1 MKQKFDVTGMTCS
14 ACSAHVEKSVNQLCG
29 IENVNVNLLQNSMT
43 VEYDET
49 ALQTEDI
56 IQAVQKG
63 GYGASVHGQT
73 ASAEPTGNVAAEQ
86 NSMTVEYD
94 ETALQTE
101 DIIQAVQKGGYGA
114 SVHGQTASA
123 EPTGN
128 VAAEEMQHMKK
139 RLIASFCFLIP
150 LFYISMGHMMGAP
163 LPSFLLGNENLLIFA
178 LTQLLLTIPVLII
191 NKKYFVVGFQS
202 LWNRSPNMDTLIAVG
217 SGASV
222 VYSVFAIYAMAYHMG
237 HGDLVAAHHYG
248 MELYF
253 ESAAMILTLI
263 TVGKYMETH
272 SKGKTSEAIS
282 KLMDLAPKKANV
294 IRNGIETEIP
304 VEEVQKGDIVV
315 VRPGQS
321 IPVDGRI
328 VEGFSA
334 IDESAITGESIPVE
348 KQVGDTVI
356 GATVNKSGYF
366 QMEATKVGN
375 DTTLSQIIALVE
387 EASASKAPIAKLA
400 DKVSGVFVP
409 VVMGIALVAM
419 LAWLIIGKEPF
430 SFALSI
436 GIAVLVISC
445 PCALGLATPTAI
457 MVGTGKGAEYG
468 ILVKSAES
476 LEIAHQVDAV
486 VLDKTGTLT
495 QGKPVV
501 TDVVLAKGVLRNRL
515 LKQAAA
521 VEALSE
527 HPLAEAV
534 VQYAKE
540 KEIAYDKAENL
551 QATAGQGIT
560 ADVAGKRIFAG
571 NLKMMQ
577 QNDIVVGNLEET
589 AIQLANEGKT
599 PLFFAE
605 DGKLLGLLALADTL
619 KPTSKQAVD
628 AFHRMGIDVVM
639 LTGDNRRTAQAIA
652 DKLNIQVIAEVLPQ
666 DKEQEVRRLQE
677 SGKKVAM
684 IGDGIND
691 APALMRADVGVAIGA
706 GTDVAMESA
715 DIVLMK
721 SDLQDAVTAIEL
733 SHATIRNIKQNL
745 FWAFFYNV
753 CGIPLAAGV
762 FFPVL
767 GWKLNPMFAAAAMS
781 FSSAFVVGNAL
792 RLKLFRPKLT
802 QQETQNTIKTT
813 AQQKVLKEE
822 TTMKKVL
829 KIEGMMC
836 NHCTGRVE
844 KALND
849 MDGVQAV
856 VSLDDKSA
864 TVTLS
869 KELSDETLVQAVTD
883 AGYEVVDIEIK

>member
-29 IENVNVNLLQNSMT
+29 IENVNVNLL
-43 VEYDET
+43 
-49 ALQTEDI
+49 
-56 IQAVQKG
+56 
-63 GYGASVHGQT
+63 
-73 ASAEPTGNVAAEQ
+73 Q

-222 VYSVFAIYAMAYHMG
+222 VYSIILLQCAMAYHMG

-822 TTMKKVL
+822 TTIEKK
-829 KIEGMMC
+829 
-836 NHCTGRVE
+836 
-844 KALND
+844 
-849 MDGVQAV
+849 
-856 VSLDDKSA
+856 
-864 TVTLS
+864 
-869 KELSDETLVQAVTD
+869 
-883 AGYEVVDIEIK
+883 Y

>member
-14 ACSAHVEKSVNQLCG
+14 ACSAHVEKSVSKLEGVQC
-29 IENVNVNLLQNSMT
+29 VNVNLLQNSMV
-43 VEYDET
+43 VEYDDN
-49 ALQTEDI
+49 ALGTTDI
-56 IQAVQKG
+56 IHAVESG
-63 GYGASVHGQT
+63 GYGASVQG
-73 ASAEPTGNVAAEQ
+73 GNKTQEAP
-86 NSMTVEYD
+86 
-94 ETALQTE
+94 
-101 DIIQAVQKGGYGA
+101 K
-114 SVHGQTASA
+114 
-123 EPTGN
+123 N
-128 VAAEEMQHMKK
+128 VAAEEMHHMKR

-163 LPSFLLGNENLLIFA
+163 LPAILLGDENVMIFA
-178 LTQLLLTIPVLII
+178 LTQLFLTIPVLII
-191 NKKYFVVGFQS
+191 NKKYYVVGFKA
-202 LWNRSPNMDTLIAVG
+202 LWNKAPNMDSLIALG
-217 SGASV
+217 SAASV
-222 VYSVFAIYAMAYHMG
+222 VYSVFAIYSMAYAMG
-237 HGDLVAAHHYG
+237 HGDLMTAHHYG

-263 TVGKYMETH
+263 TVGKYMETR

-282 KLMDLAPKKANV
+282 KLMDLAPKTATV
-294 IRNGIETEIP
+294 LRNGVEQEIP
-304 VEEVQKGDIVV
+304 VEEVVTGDTIIVK
-315 VRPGQS
+315 PGQR
-321 IPVDGRI
+321 IPVDGKI
-328 VEGFSA
+328 MEGFSA
-334 IDESAITGESIPVE
+334 VDESAITGESIPVE

-366 QMEATKVGN
+366 RMTATRVGK

-387 EASASKAPIAKLA
+387 EAGASKAPIAKLA

-409 VVMGIALVAM
+409 VVITIAVLAAVIWFVA
-419 LAWLIIGKEPF
+419 GNQPF

-476 LEIAHQVDAV
+476 LEIAHQVQTV

-495 QGKPVV
+495 EGKPVV
-501 TDVVLAKGVLRNRL
+501 TDVVLAKGILRNRL

-527 HPLAEAV
+527 HPLAEAIV
-534 VQYAKE
+534 AYAKE
-540 KEIAYDKAENL
+540 KEVAFEKAENL
-551 QATAGQGIT
+551 TATAGQGVE
-560 ADVAGKRIFAG
+560 ADVAGKHILAG

-577 QNDIVVGNLEET
+577 ERG
-589 AIQLANEGKT
+589 IQLGEWEEKAVELAEAGKT

-605 DGKLLGLLALADTL
+605 NETFLGIVALADTL
-619 KPTSKQAVD
+619 KPTSKAAVD
-628 AFHRMGIDVVM
+628 AFHQMGIEVVM
-639 LTGDNRRTAQAIA
+639 LTGDNKRTAQAIA
-652 DKLNIQVIAEVLPQ
+652 KELDIQVIAEVLPQ
-666 DKEQEVRRLQE
+666 DKEREVRRLQE
-677 SGKKVAM
+677 QGKKVAM

-715 DIVLMK
+715 DIILMK
-721 SDLQDAVTAIEL
+721 SDLMDAVTAIEL
-733 SHATIRNIKQNL
+733 SHATIRNIKENL
-745 FWAFFYNV
+745 FWAFFYNA

-762 FFPVL
+762 FYPL
-767 GWKLNPMFAAAAMS
+767 LEWKLNPMFAAAAMS

-792 RLKLFRPKLT
+792 RLRLFRPKYA
-802 QQETQNTIKTT
+802 KTT
-813 AQQKVLKEE
+813 TALPKEDIQKEPTQKEE
-822 TTMKKVL
+822 IGMKKVL

-849 MDGVQAV
+849 LEGVTAE
-856 VSLDDKSA
+856 VSLEGKSA

-869 KELSDETLVQAVTD
+869 KEVSDETLVQTVTD
-883 AGYEVVDIEIK
+883 AGYEVVDIQ

>member
-14 ACSAHVEKSVNQLCG
+14 ACSAHVEKSVSKLEGVQC
-29 IENVNVNLLQNSMT
+29 VNVNLLQNSMV
-43 VEYDET
+43 VEYDDN
-49 ALQTEDI
+49 ALGTTDI
-56 IQAVQKG
+56 IHAVESG
-63 GYGASVHGQT
+63 GYGASIQG
-73 ASAEPTGNVAAEQ
+73 
-86 NSMTVEYD
+86 
-94 ETALQTE
+94 ETKMQEAP
-101 DIIQAVQKGGYGA
+101 K
-114 SVHGQTASA
+114 
-123 EPTGN
+123 N
-128 VAAEEMQHMKK
+128 VAAEEMHHMKR

-163 LPSFLLGNENLLIFA
+163 LPAILLGDENVMIFA
-178 LTQLLLTIPVLII
+178 LTQLFLTIPVLII
-191 NKKYFVVGFQS
+191 NKKYYVVGFKA
-202 LWNRSPNMDTLIAVG
+202 LWNKAPNMDSLIALG
-217 SGASV
+217 SAASV
-222 VYSVFAIYAMAYHMG
+222 VYSVFAIYSMAYAMG
-237 HGDLVAAHHYG
+237 HGDLMTAHHYG

-263 TVGKYMETH
+263 TVGKYMETR

-282 KLMDLAPKKANV
+282 KLMDLAPKTATV
-294 IRNGIETEIP
+294 LRDGVEQEIP
-304 VEEVQKGDIVV
+304 VEEVVTGDTIIVK
-315 VRPGQS
+315 PGQR
-321 IPVDGRI
+321 IPVDGKI
-328 VEGFSA
+328 MEGFSA
-334 IDESAITGESIPVE
+334 VDESAITGESIPVE

-366 QMEATKVGN
+366 RMTATRVGK

-387 EASASKAPIAKLA
+387 EAGASKAPIAKLA

-409 VVMGIALVAM
+409 VVITIAVLAAVIWFVA
-419 LAWLIIGKEPF
+419 GNQPF

-476 LEIAHQVDAV
+476 LEIAHQVQTV

-495 QGKPVV
+495 EGKPVV
-501 TDVVLAKGVLRNRL
+501 TDVVLAKGILRNRL

-527 HPLAEAV
+527 HPLAEAIV
-534 VQYAKE
+534 AYAKE
-540 KEIAYDKAENL
+540 KEVSFEKAENL
-551 QATAGQGIT
+551 TATAGQGVE
-560 ADVAGKRIFAG
+560 ADVAGKHILAG

-577 QNDIVVGNLEET
+577 ERG
-589 AIQLANEGKT
+589 IQLGECEAKAVELAEAGKT

-605 DGKLLGLLALADTL
+605 NETFLGIVALADTL
-619 KPTSKQAVD
+619 KPTSKAAVD
-628 AFHRMGIDVVM
+628 AFHQMGIEVVM
-639 LTGDNRRTAQAIA
+639 LTGDNKRTAQAIA
-652 DKLNIQVIAEVLPQ
+652 KELDIQVIAEVLPQ
-666 DKEQEVRRLQE
+666 DKEREVRRLQE
-677 SGKKVAM
+677 QGKKVAM

-715 DIVLMK
+715 DIILMK
-721 SDLQDAVTAIEL
+721 SDLMDAVTAIEL
-733 SHATIRNIKQNL
+733 SHATIRNIKENL
-745 FWAFFYNV
+745 FWAFFYNA

-762 FFPVL
+762 FYPL
-767 GWKLNPMFAAAAMS
+767 LEWKLNPMFAAAAMS

-792 RLKLFRPKLT
+792 RLRLFRPKYA
-802 QQETQNTIKTT
+802 KTT
-813 AQQKVLKEE
+813 TALPKEDIQKEPTHKEE
-822 TTMKKVL
+822 IGMKKVL

-849 MDGVQAV
+849 LEGVTAE
-856 VSLDDKSA
+856 VSLEGKSA

-869 KELSDETLVQAVTD
+869 KDVSDETLVQTVTD
-883 AGYEVVDIEIK
+883 AGYEVVDIQ

>member
-14 ACSAHVEKSVNQLCG
+14 ACSAHVEKSVSKLEGVQC
-29 IENVNVNLLQNSMT
+29 VNVNLLQNSMV
-43 VEYDET
+43 VEYDDN
-49 ALQTEDI
+49 ALGTTDI
-56 IQAVQKG
+56 IHAVESG
-63 GYGASVHGQT
+63 GYGASVQG
-73 ASAEPTGNVAAEQ
+73 GNKTQEAP
-86 NSMTVEYD
+86 
-94 ETALQTE
+94 
-101 DIIQAVQKGGYGA
+101 K
-114 SVHGQTASA
+114 
-123 EPTGN
+123 N
-128 VAAEEMQHMKK
+128 VAAEEMHHMKR

-163 LPSFLLGNENLLIFA
+163 LPAILLGDENVMIFA
-178 LTQLLLTIPVLII
+178 LTQLFLTIPVLII
-191 NKKYFVVGFQS
+191 NKKYYVVGFKA
-202 LWNRSPNMDTLIAVG
+202 LWNRAPNMDSFIALG
-217 SGASV
+217 SAASV
-222 VYSVFAIYAMAYHMG
+222 VYSVFAIYSMAYAMG
-237 HGDLVAAHHYG
+237 HGDLMTAHHYG

-263 TVGKYMETH
+263 TVGKYMETR

-282 KLMDLAPKKANV
+282 KLMDLAPKTATV
-294 IRNGIETEIP
+294 LRDGVEQEIP
-304 VEEVQKGDIVV
+304 VEEVVTGDTIIVK
-315 VRPGQS
+315 PGQR
-321 IPVDGRI
+321 IPVDGKI
-328 VEGFSA
+328 IEGFSA
-334 IDESAITGESIPVE
+334 VDESAITGESIPVE

-366 QMEATKVGN
+366 RMTATRVGK

-387 EASASKAPIAKLA
+387 EAGASKAPIAKLA

-409 VVMGIALVAM
+409 VVITIAVLAAVIWFVA
-419 LAWLIIGKEPF
+419 GNQPF

-476 LEIAHQVDAV
+476 LEIAHQVQTV

-495 QGKPVV
+495 EGKPVV
-501 TDVVLAKGVLRNRL
+501 TDVVLAKGILRNRL

-527 HPLAEAV
+527 HPLAEAIV
-534 VQYAKE
+534 AYAKE
-540 KEIAYDKAENL
+540 KEVPFEKAENL
-551 QATAGQGIT
+551 TATAGQGVE
-560 ADVAGKRIFAG
+560 ADVVGKHILAG

-577 QNDIVVGNLEET
+577 ERG
-589 AIQLANEGKT
+589 IQLGEWEAKAVELAEAGKT

-605 DGKLLGLLALADTL
+605 NETFLGIMALADTL
-619 KPTSKQAVD
+619 KPTSKAAVD
-628 AFHRMGIDVVM
+628 AFHQMGIEVVM
-639 LTGDNRRTAQAIA
+639 LTGDNKRTAEAIA
-652 DKLNIQVIAEVLPQ
+652 KELDIQVIAEVLPQ
-666 DKEQEVRRLQE
+666 DKEREVRRLQE
-677 SGKKVAM
+677 QGKKVAM

-715 DIVLMK
+715 DIILMK
-721 SDLQDAVTAIEL
+721 SDLMDAVTAIEL
-733 SHATIRNIKQNL
+733 SHATIRNIKENL
-745 FWAFFYNV
+745 FWAFFYNA

-762 FFPVL
+762 FYPL
-767 GWKLNPMFAAAAMS
+767 LEWKLNPMFAAAAMS

-792 RLKLFRPKLT
+792 RLRLFRPKYA
-802 QQETQNTIKTT
+802 KTT
-813 AQQKVLKEE
+813 TALPKEDIQKEPTHKEE
-822 TTMKKVL
+822 IGMKKVL

-849 MDGVQAV
+849 LEGVTAE
-856 VSLDDKSA
+856 VSLEGKSA

-869 KELSDETLVQAVTD
+869 KEVSDETLVQTVTD
-883 AGYEVVDIEIK
+883 AGYEVVDIQ

>member
-14 ACSAHVEKSVNQLCG
+14 ACSAHVEKSVSKLEGVQC
-29 IENVNVNLLQNSMT
+29 VNVNLLQNSMV
-43 VEYDET
+43 VEYDDN
-49 ALQTEDI
+49 ALGTTDI
-56 IQAVQKG
+56 IHAVESG
-63 GYGASVHGQT
+63 GYGASVQG
-73 ASAEPTGNVAAEQ
+73 
-86 NSMTVEYD
+86 
-94 ETALQTE
+94 ETKTQEAP
-101 DIIQAVQKGGYGA
+101 K
-114 SVHGQTASA
+114 
-123 EPTGN
+123 N
-128 VAAEEMQHMKK
+128 VAAEEMHHMKR

-163 LPSFLLGNENLLIFA
+163 LPAILLGDENVMIFA
-178 LTQLLLTIPVLII
+178 LTQLFLTIPVLII
-191 NKKYFVVGFQS
+191 NKKYYVVGFKA
-202 LWNRSPNMDTLIAVG
+202 LWNKAPNMDSLIALG
-217 SGASV
+217 SAASV
-222 VYSVFAIYAMAYHMG
+222 VYSVFAIYSMAYAMG
-237 HGDLVAAHHYG
+237 HGDLMTAHHYG

-263 TVGKYMETH
+263 TVGKYMETR

-282 KLMDLAPKKANV
+282 KLMDLAPKTATV
-294 IRNGIETEIP
+294 LRNGVEQEIP
-304 VEEVQKGDIVV
+304 VEEVVTGDTIIVK
-315 VRPGQS
+315 PGQR
-321 IPVDGRI
+321 IPVDGKI
-328 VEGFSA
+328 MEGFSA
-334 IDESAITGESIPVE
+334 VDESAITGESIPVE

-366 QMEATKVGN
+366 RMTATRVGK

-387 EASASKAPIAKLA
+387 EAGASKAPIAKLA

-409 VVMGIALVAM
+409 VVITIAVLAAVIWFVA
-419 LAWLIIGKEPF
+419 GNQPF

-476 LEIAHQVDAV
+476 LEIAHQVQTV

-495 QGKPVV
+495 EGKPVV
-501 TDVVLAKGVLRNRL
+501 TDVVLAKGILRNRL

-527 HPLAEAV
+527 HPLAEAIV
-534 VQYAKE
+534 AYAKE
-540 KEIAYDKAENL
+540 KEVAFEKAENL
-551 QATAGQGIT
+551 TATAGQGVE
-560 ADVAGKRIFAG
+560 ADVAGKHILAG
-571 NLKMMQ
+571 NLKMMRER
-577 QNDIVVGNLEET
+577 G
-589 AIQLANEGKT
+589 IQLGEWEAKAVELAEAGKT

-605 DGKLLGLLALADTL
+605 NETFLGIVALADTL
-619 KPTSKQAVD
+619 KPTSKAAVD
-628 AFHRMGIDVVM
+628 AFHQMGIEVVM
-639 LTGDNRRTAQAIA
+639 LTGDNKRTAEAIA
-652 DKLNIQVIAEVLPQ
+652 KELDIQVIAEVLPQ
-666 DKEQEVRRLQE
+666 DKEREVRRLQE
-677 SGKKVAM
+677 QGKKVAM

-715 DIVLMK
+715 DIILMK
-721 SDLQDAVTAIEL
+721 SDLMDAVTAIEL
-733 SHATIRNIKQNL
+733 SHATIRNIKENL
-745 FWAFFYNV
+745 FWAFFYNA

-762 FFPVL
+762 FYPL
-767 GWKLNPMFAAAAMS
+767 LEWKLNPMFAAAAMS

-792 RLKLFRPKLT
+792 RLRLFRPKYA
-802 QQETQNTIKTT
+802 KTT
-813 AQQKVLKEE
+813 TALPKEDIQKELNHKEE
-822 TTMKKVL
+822 IGMKKVL

-849 MDGVQAV
+849 LDGVTAE
-856 VSLDDKSA
+856 VSLEGKSA

-869 KELSDETLVQAVTD
+869 KEVSDETLVQTVTD
-883 AGYEVVDIEIK
+883 AGYEVVDIQ

>member
-14 ACSAHVEKSVNQLCG
+14 ACSAHVEKSVSKLEGVQC
-29 IENVNVNLLQNSMT
+29 VNVNLLQNSMV
-43 VEYDET
+43 VEYDDN
-49 ALQTEDI
+49 ALGTTDI
-56 IQAVQKG
+56 IHAVESG
-63 GYGASVHGQT
+63 GYGASVQGENKTQE
-73 ASAEPTGNVAAEQ
+73 AP
-86 NSMTVEYD
+86 
-94 ETALQTE
+94 
-101 DIIQAVQKGGYGA
+101 K
-114 SVHGQTASA
+114 
-123 EPTGN
+123 N
-128 VAAEEMQHMKK
+128 VAAEEMHHMKR

-163 LPSFLLGNENLLIFA
+163 LPAILLGDENVMIFA
-178 LTQLLLTIPVLII
+178 LTQLFLTIPVLII
-191 NKKYFVVGFQS
+191 NKKYYVVGFKA
-202 LWNRSPNMDTLIAVG
+202 LWNKAPNMDSLIALG
-217 SGASV
+217 SAASV
-222 VYSVFAIYAMAYHMG
+222 VYSVFAIYSMAYAMG
-237 HGDLVAAHHYG
+237 HGDLMTAHHYG

-263 TVGKYMETH
+263 TVGKYMETR

-282 KLMDLAPKKANV
+282 KLMDLAPKTATV
-294 IRNGIETEIP
+294 LRNGVEQEIP
-304 VEEVQKGDIVV
+304 VEEVVTGDTIIVK
-315 VRPGQS
+315 PGQR
-321 IPVDGRI
+321 IPVDGKI
-328 VEGFSA
+328 MEGFSA
-334 IDESAITGESIPVE
+334 VDESAITGESIPVE

-366 QMEATKVGN
+366 RMTATRVGK

-387 EASASKAPIAKLA
+387 EAGASKAPIAKLA

-409 VVMGIALVAM
+409 VVITIAVLAAVIWFVA
-419 LAWLIIGKEPF
+419 GNQPF

-476 LEIAHQVDAV
+476 LEIAHQVQTV

-495 QGKPVV
+495 EGKPVV
-501 TDVVLAKGVLRNRL
+501 TDVVLAKGILRNRL

-534 VQYAKE
+534 VAYAKE
-540 KEIAYDKAENL
+540 KEVAFEKAENL
-551 QATAGQGIT
+551 TATAGQGVE
-560 ADVAGKRIFAG
+560 ADVAGKHILAG

-577 QNDIVVGNLEET
+577 ERG
-589 AIQLANEGKT
+589 IQLGEWEAKAVDLAEAGKT

-605 DGKLLGLLALADTL
+605 NETFLGIVALADTL
-619 KPTSKQAVD
+619 KPTSKAAVD
-628 AFHRMGIDVVM
+628 AFHQMGIEVVM
-639 LTGDNRRTAQAIA
+639 LTGDNKRTAEAIA
-652 DKLNIQVIAEVLPQ
+652 KELDIQVIAEVLPQ
-666 DKEQEVRRLQE
+666 DKEREVRRLQE
-677 SGKKVAM
+677 QGKKVAM

-715 DIVLMK
+715 DIILMK
-721 SDLQDAVTAIEL
+721 SDLMDAVTAIEL
-733 SHATIRNIKQNL
+733 SHATIRNIKENL
-745 FWAFFYNV
+745 FWAFFYNA

-762 FFPVL
+762 FYPL
-767 GWKLNPMFAAAAMS
+767 LEWKLNPMFAAAAMS

-792 RLKLFRPKLT
+792 RLRLFRPKYA
-802 QQETQNTIKTT
+802 KTT
-813 AQQKVLKEE
+813 TALPKEDIQKEPTQKEE
-822 TTMKKVL
+822 IGMKKVL

-849 MDGVQAV
+849 LDGVTAE
-856 VSLDDKSA
+856 VSLEGKSA

-869 KELSDETLVQAVTD
+869 KEVSDETLVQTVTD
-883 AGYEVVDIEIK
+883 AGYEVVDIQ

>member
-14 ACSAHVEKSVNQLCG
+14 ACSAHVEKSVSKLEGVQC
-29 IENVNVNLLQNSMT
+29 VNVNLLQNSMV
-43 VEYDET
+43 VEYDDN
-49 ALQTEDI
+49 ALGTTDI
-56 IQAVQKG
+56 IHAVESG
-63 GYGASVHGQT
+63 GYGASVQG
-73 ASAEPTGNVAAEQ
+73 
-86 NSMTVEYD
+86 
-94 ETALQTE
+94 ETKTQETP
-101 DIIQAVQKGGYGA
+101 K
-114 SVHGQTASA
+114 
-123 EPTGN
+123 N
-128 VAAEEMQHMKK
+128 VAAEEMHHMKR

-163 LPSFLLGNENLLIFA
+163 LPAILLGDENVMIFA
-178 LTQLLLTIPVLII
+178 LTQLFLTIPVLII
-191 NKKYFVVGFQS
+191 NKKYFVVGFKA
-202 LWNRSPNMDTLIAVG
+202 LWNKAPNMDSLIALG
-217 SGASV
+217 SAASV
-222 VYSVFAIYAMAYHMG
+222 VYSVFAIYSMAYAMG
-237 HGDLVAAHHYG
+237 HGDLVTAHHYG

-263 TVGKYMETH
+263 TVGKYMETR

-282 KLMDLAPKKANV
+282 KLMDLAPKTATV
-294 IRNGIETEIP
+294 LRGGVEQEIP
-304 VEEVQKGDIVV
+304 VEDVVTGDTIIVK
-315 VRPGQS
+315 PGQR
-321 IPVDGRI
+321 IPVDGKI
-328 VEGFSA
+328 IEGFSA
-334 IDESAITGESIPVE
+334 VDESAITGESIPVE

-366 QMEATKVGN
+366 RMTATRVGK

-387 EASASKAPIAKLA
+387 EAGASKAPIAKLA

-409 VVMGIALVAM
+409 VVITIAVLAAVIWFVA
-419 LAWLIIGKEPF
+419 GNQPF

-476 LEIAHQVDAV
+476 LEIAHQVQTV

-495 QGKPVV
+495 EGKPVV
-501 TDVVLAKGVLRNRL
+501 TDVVLAKGILRNRL

-527 HPLAEAV
+527 HPLAEAIV
-534 VQYAKE
+534 AYAKE
-540 KEIAYDKAENL
+540 KEVAFEKAENL
-551 QATAGQGIT
+551 TATAGQGVE
-560 ADVAGKRIFAG
+560 ADVAGKHILAG

-577 QNDIVVGNLEET
+577 ERG
-589 AIQLANEGKT
+589 IQLGEWEAKAVELAEAGKT

-605 DGKLLGLLALADTL
+605 NETFLGIVALADTL
-619 KPTSKQAVD
+619 KPTSKAAVD
-628 AFHRMGIDVVM
+628 AFHQMGIEVVM
-639 LTGDNRRTAQAIA
+639 LTGDNKRTAEAIA
-652 DKLNIQVIAEVLPQ
+652 RELDIQVIAEVLPQ
-666 DKEQEVRRLQE
+666 DKEREVRRLQE
-677 SGKKVAM
+677 QGKKVAM

-715 DIVLMK
+715 DIILMK
-721 SDLQDAVTAIEL
+721 SDLMDAVTAIEL
-733 SHATIRNIKQNL
+733 SHATIRNIKENL
-745 FWAFFYNV
+745 FWAFFYNA

-762 FFPVL
+762 FYPFL
-767 GWKLNPMFAAAAMS
+767 EWKLNPMFAAAAMS

-792 RLKLFRPKLT
+792 RLRLFRPKYA
-802 QQETQNTIKTT
+802 KTT
-813 AQQKVLKEE
+813 TALPKEDIQKELNHKEE
-822 TTMKKVL
+822 IGMKKVL

-849 MDGVQAV
+849 LDGVTAE
-856 VSLDDKSA
+856 VSLEGKSA

-869 KELSDETLVQAVTD
+869 KDVSDETLVQTVTD
-883 AGYEVVDIEIK
+883 AGYEVVDIQ

>member
-1 MKQKFDVTGMTCS
+1 MKQKFNVTGMTCS

-73 ASAEPTGNVAAEQ
+73 ASAEPTR
-86 NSMTVEYD
+86 
-94 ETALQTE
+94 
-101 DIIQAVQKGGYGA
+101 
-114 SVHGQTASA
+114 
-123 EPTGN
+123 N

-237 HGDLVAAHHYG
+237 HGDLMAAHHYG

-263 TVGKYMETH
+263 TVGKYMETR

-294 IRNGIETEIP
+294 IRNGIEAEIP

-321 IPVDGRI
+321 IPVDGTI

-387 EASASKAPIAKLA
+387 KAGASKAPIAKLA

-501 TDVVLAKGVLRNRL
+501 TDVVLAKGILRNRL

-551 QATAGQGIT
+551 QATAGQGVT

-577 QNDIVVGNLEET
+577 QNDIAVGDLEET

-652 DKLNIQVIAEVLPQ
+652 DELNIQVIAEVLPQ

-802 QQETQNTIKTT
+802 QQETQNTIETT
-813 AQQKVLKEE
+813 QQEVLKEE

-883 AGYEVVDIEIK
+883 AGYEVVDIETK

>member
-14 ACSAHVEKSVNQLCG
+14 ACSAHVEKSVSKLEGVQC
-29 IENVNVNLLQNSMT
+29 VNVNLLQNSMV
-43 VEYDET
+43 VEYDDN
-49 ALQTEDI
+49 ALGTTDI
-56 IQAVQKG
+56 IHAVESG
-63 GYGASVHGQT
+63 GYGASVQG
-73 ASAEPTGNVAAEQ
+73 
-86 NSMTVEYD
+86 
-94 ETALQTE
+94 ETKTQEAP
-101 DIIQAVQKGGYGA
+101 K
-114 SVHGQTASA
+114 
-123 EPTGN
+123 N
-128 VAAEEMQHMKK
+128 VAAEEMHHMKR

-163 LPSFLLGNENLLIFA
+163 LPAILLGDENVMIFA
-178 LTQLLLTIPVLII
+178 LTQLFLTIPVLII
-191 NKKYFVVGFQS
+191 NKKYFVVGFKA
-202 LWNRSPNMDTLIAVG
+202 LWNKAPNMDSLIALG
-217 SGASV
+217 SAASV
-222 VYSVFAIYAMAYHMG
+222 IYSVFAIYSMAYAMG
-237 HGDLVAAHHYG
+237 HGDLMTAHHYG

-263 TVGKYMETH
+263 TVGKYMETR

-282 KLMDLAPKKANV
+282 KLMDLAPKTATVLRGGVEQK
-294 IRNGIETEIP
+294 IP
-304 VEEVQKGDIVV
+304 VEEVVKGDTIIVK
-315 VRPGQS
+315 PGQR
-321 IPVDGRI
+321 IPVDGKI
-328 VEGFSA
+328 IEGFSA
-334 IDESAITGESIPVE
+334 VDESAITGESIPVE

-366 QMEATKVGN
+366 RMTATRVGK

-387 EASASKAPIAKLA
+387 EAGASKAPIAKLA

-409 VVMGIALVAM
+409 VVITIAVLAAVIWFVA
-419 LAWLIIGKEPF
+419 GNQPF

-476 LEIAHQVDAV
+476 LEIANQVQTV

-495 QGKPVV
+495 EGKPVV
-501 TDVVLAKGVLRNRL
+501 TDVVLAKGILRNRL

-527 HPLAEAV
+527 HPLAEAIV
-534 VQYAKE
+534 AYAKE
-540 KEIAYDKAENL
+540 KEVAFEKAENL
-551 QATAGQGIT
+551 TATAGQGVE
-560 ADVAGKRIFAG
+560 ADVAGKHILAG

-577 QNDIVVGNLEET
+577 ERG
-589 AIQLANEGKT
+589 IQLGEWEAKAVELAEAGKT

-605 DGKLLGLLALADTL
+605 NETFLGIVALADTL
-619 KPTSKQAVD
+619 KPTSKAAVD
-628 AFHRMGIDVVM
+628 AFHQMGIEVVM
-639 LTGDNRRTAQAIA
+639 LTGDNKRTAQAIA
-652 DKLNIQVIAEVLPQ
+652 KELDIQVIAEVLPQ
-666 DKEQEVRRLQE
+666 DKEREVRRLQE
-677 SGKKVAM
+677 QGKKVAM

-715 DIVLMK
+715 DIILMK
-721 SDLQDAVTAIEL
+721 SDLMDAVTAIEL
-733 SHATIRNIKQNL
+733 SHATIRNIKENL
-745 FWAFFYNV
+745 FWAFFYNA

-762 FFPVL
+762 FYPFL
-767 GWKLNPMFAAAAMS
+767 EWKLNPMFAAAAMS

-792 RLKLFRPKLT
+792 RLRLFRPKYA
-802 QQETQNTIKTT
+802 KTT
-813 AQQKVLKEE
+813 TALPKEDIQKELNHKEE
-822 TTMKKVL
+822 IGMKKVL

-849 MDGVQAV
+849 LDGVTAE
-856 VSLDDKSA
+856 VSLEGKSA

-869 KELSDETLVQAVTD
+869 KDVSDETLVQTVTD
-883 AGYEVVDIEIK
+883 AGYEVVDIQ

>member
-14 ACSAHVEKSVNQLCG
+14 ACSAHVEKSVSKLEGVQC
-29 IENVNVNLLQNSMT
+29 VNVNLLQNSMV
-43 VEYDET
+43 VEYDDN
-49 ALQTEDI
+49 ALGTTDI
-56 IQAVQKG
+56 IHAVESG
-63 GYGASVHGQT
+63 GYGASVQG
-73 ASAEPTGNVAAEQ
+73 
-86 NSMTVEYD
+86 
-94 ETALQTE
+94 ETKTQEAP
-101 DIIQAVQKGGYGA
+101 K
-114 SVHGQTASA
+114 
-123 EPTGN
+123 N
-128 VAAEEMQHMKK
+128 VAAEEMHHMKR

-163 LPSFLLGNENLLIFA
+163 LPAILLGDENVMIFA
-178 LTQLLLTIPVLII
+178 LTQLFLTIPVLII
-191 NKKYFVVGFQS
+191 NKKYFVVGFKA
-202 LWNRSPNMDTLIAVG
+202 LWNKAPNMDSLIALG
-217 SGASV
+217 SAASV
-222 VYSVFAIYAMAYHMG
+222 IYSVFAIYSMAYAMG
-237 HGDLVAAHHYG
+237 HGDLMTAHHYG

-263 TVGKYMETH
+263 TVGKYMETC

-282 KLMDLAPKKANV
+282 KLMDLAPKTATV
-294 IRNGIETEIP
+294 LRGGVEQEIP
-304 VEEVQKGDIVV
+304 VEEVVKGDTIIVK
-315 VRPGQS
+315 PGQR
-321 IPVDGRI
+321 IPVDGKI
-328 VEGFSA
+328 IEGFSA
-334 IDESAITGESIPVE
+334 VDESAITGESIPVE

-366 QMEATKVGN
+366 RMTATRVGK

-387 EASASKAPIAKLA
+387 EAGASKAPIAKLA

-409 VVMGIALVAM
+409 VVITIAVLAAVIWFVA
-419 LAWLIIGKEPF
+419 GNQPF

-476 LEIAHQVDAV
+476 LEIAHQVQTV

-495 QGKPVV
+495 EGKPVV
-501 TDVVLAKGVLRNRL
+501 TDVVLAKGILRNRL

-527 HPLAEAV
+527 HPLAEAIV
-534 VQYAKE
+534 AYAKE
-540 KEIAYDKAENL
+540 KEVAFEKAENL
-551 QATAGQGIT
+551 TATAGQGVE
-560 ADVAGKRIFAG
+560 ADVAGKHILAG

-577 QNDIVVGNLEET
+577 ERG
-589 AIQLANEGKT
+589 IQLGEWEAKAVELAEAGKT

-605 DGKLLGLLALADTL
+605 NETFLGIVALADTL
-619 KPTSKQAVD
+619 KPTSKAAVD
-628 AFHRMGIDVVM
+628 AFHQMGIEVVM
-639 LTGDNRRTAQAIA
+639 LTGDNKRTAQAIA
-652 DKLNIQVIAEVLPQ
+652 KELDIQVIAEVLPQ
-666 DKEQEVRRLQE
+666 DKEREVRRLQE
-677 SGKKVAM
+677 QGKKVAM

-715 DIVLMK
+715 DIILMK
-721 SDLQDAVTAIEL
+721 SDLMDAVTAIEL
-733 SHATIRNIKQNL
+733 SHATIRNIKENL
-745 FWAFFYNV
+745 FWAFFYNA

-762 FFPVL
+762 FYPFL
-767 GWKLNPMFAAAAMS
+767 EWKLNPMFAAAAMS

-792 RLKLFRPKLT
+792 RLRLFRPKYA
-802 QQETQNTIKTT
+802 KTT
-813 AQQKVLKEE
+813 TALPKEDVQKELNHKEKIG
-822 TTMKKVL
+822 MKKVL

-849 MDGVQAV
+849 LDGVTAE
-856 VSLDDKSA
+856 VSLEGKSA

-869 KELSDETLVQAVTD
+869 KDVSDETLVQTVTD
-883 AGYEVVDIEIK
+883 AGYEVVDIQ

>member
-14 ACSAHVEKSVNQLCG
+14 ACSAHVEKSVSKLEGVQC
-29 IENVNVNLLQNSMT
+29 VNVNLLQNSMV
-43 VEYDET
+43 VEYDDN
-49 ALQTEDI
+49 ALGTTDI
-56 IQAVQKG
+56 IHAVESG
-63 GYGASVHGQT
+63 GYGASVQG
-73 ASAEPTGNVAAEQ
+73 
-86 NSMTVEYD
+86 
-94 ETALQTE
+94 ETKTQETP
-101 DIIQAVQKGGYGA
+101 K
-114 SVHGQTASA
+114 
-123 EPTGN
+123 N
-128 VAAEEMQHMKK
+128 VAAEEMHHMKR

-163 LPSFLLGNENLLIFA
+163 LPAILLGDENVMIFA
-178 LTQLLLTIPVLII
+178 LTQLFLTIPVLII
-191 NKKYFVVGFQS
+191 NKKYFVVGFKA
-202 LWNRSPNMDTLIAVG
+202 LWNKAPNMDSLIALG
-217 SGASV
+217 SAASV
-222 VYSVFAIYAMAYHMG
+222 VYSVFAIYSMAYAMG
-237 HGDLVAAHHYG
+237 HGDLMTAHHYG

-263 TVGKYMETH
+263 TVGKYMETR

-282 KLMDLAPKKANV
+282 KLMDLAPKTATV
-294 IRNGIETEIP
+294 LRGGVEQEIP
-304 VEEVQKGDIVV
+304 VEEVVTGDTIIVK
-315 VRPGQS
+315 PGQR
-321 IPVDGRI
+321 IPVDGKI
-328 VEGFSA
+328 IEGFSA
-334 IDESAITGESIPVE
+334 VDESAITGESIPVE

-366 QMEATKVGN
+366 RMTATRVGK

-387 EASASKAPIAKLA
+387 EAGASKAPIAKLA

-409 VVMGIALVAM
+409 VVITIAVLAAVIWFVA
-419 LAWLIIGKEPF
+419 GNQPF

-476 LEIAHQVDAV
+476 LEIAHQVQTV

-495 QGKPVV
+495 EGKPVV
-501 TDVVLAKGVLRNRL
+501 TDVVLAKGILRNRL

-527 HPLAEAV
+527 HPLAEAIV
-534 VQYAKE
+534 AYAKE
-540 KEIAYDKAENL
+540 KEVAFEKAENL
-551 QATAGQGIT
+551 TATAGQGVE
-560 ADVAGKRIFAG
+560 ADVAGKHILAG

-577 QNDIVVGNLEET
+577 ERG
-589 AIQLANEGKT
+589 IQLGEWEAKAVELAEAGKT
-599 PLFFAE
+599 PLFFVE
-605 DGKLLGLLALADTL
+605 NETFLGIVALADTL
-619 KPTSKQAVD
+619 KPTSKAAVD
-628 AFHRMGIDVVM
+628 AFHHMGIEVVM
-639 LTGDNRRTAQAIA
+639 LTGDNKRTAEAIA
-652 DKLNIQVIAEVLPQ
+652 RELDIQVIAEVLPQ
-666 DKEQEVRRLQE
+666 DKEREVRRLQE
-677 SGKKVAM
+677 QGKKVAM

-715 DIVLMK
+715 DIILMK
-721 SDLQDAVTAIEL
+721 SDLMDAVTAIEL
-733 SHATIRNIKQNL
+733 SHATIRNIKENL
-745 FWAFFYNV
+745 FWAFFYNA

-762 FFPVL
+762 FYPFL
-767 GWKLNPMFAAAAMS
+767 EWKLNPMFAAAAMS

-792 RLKLFRPKLT
+792 RLRLFRPKYA
-802 QQETQNTIKTT
+802 KTT
-813 AQQKVLKEE
+813 TALPKEDIQKELNHKEE
-822 TTMKKVL
+822 IGMKKVL

-849 MDGVQAV
+849 LDGVTAE
-856 VSLDDKSA
+856 VSLEGKSA

-869 KELSDETLVQAVTD
+869 KDVSDETLVQTVTD
-883 AGYEVVDIEIK
+883 AGYEVVDIQ

>member
-14 ACSAHVEKSVNQLCG
+14 ACSAHVEKSVSKLEGVQC
-29 IENVNVNLLQNSMT
+29 VNVNLLRNSMV
-43 VEYDET
+43 VEYDDN
-49 ALQTEDI
+49 ALGTTDI
-56 IQAVQKG
+56 IHAVESG
-63 GYGASVHGQT
+63 GYGASVQG
-73 ASAEPTGNVAAEQ
+73 
-86 NSMTVEYD
+86 
-94 ETALQTE
+94 ETKTQEAP
-101 DIIQAVQKGGYGA
+101 K
-114 SVHGQTASA
+114 
-123 EPTGN
+123 N
-128 VAAEEMQHMKK
+128 VAAEEMHHMKR

-163 LPSFLLGNENLLIFA
+163 LPAILLGDENVMIFA
-178 LTQLLLTIPVLII
+178 LTQLFLTIPVLII
-191 NKKYFVVGFQS
+191 NKKYFVVGFKA
-202 LWNRSPNMDTLIAVG
+202 LWNKAPNMDSLIALG
-217 SGASV
+217 SAASV
-222 VYSVFAIYAMAYHMG
+222 IYSVFAIYSMAYAMG
-237 HGDLVAAHHYG
+237 HGDLMTAHHYG

-263 TVGKYMETH
+263 TVGKYMETR

-282 KLMDLAPKKANV
+282 KLMDLAPKTATV
-294 IRNGIETEIP
+294 LRGGVEQEIP
-304 VEEVQKGDIVV
+304 VEEVVKGDTIIVK
-315 VRPGQS
+315 PGQR
-321 IPVDGRI
+321 IPVDGKI
-328 VEGFSA
+328 IEGFSA
-334 IDESAITGESIPVE
+334 VDESAITGESIPVE

-366 QMEATKVGN
+366 RMTATRVGK

-387 EASASKAPIAKLA
+387 EAGASKAPIAKLA

-409 VVMGIALVAM
+409 VVITIAVLAAVIWFVA
-419 LAWLIIGKEPF
+419 GNQPF

-476 LEIAHQVDAV
+476 LEIAHQVQTV

-495 QGKPVV
+495 EGKPVV
-501 TDVVLAKGVLRNRL
+501 TDVVLAKGILRNRL

-527 HPLAEAV
+527 HPLAEAIV
-534 VQYAKE
+534 AYAKE
-540 KEIAYDKAENL
+540 KEVAFEKAENL
-551 QATAGQGIT
+551 TATAGQGVE
-560 ADVAGKRIFAG
+560 ADVAGKHILAG

-577 QNDIVVGNLEET
+577 ERG
-589 AIQLANEGKT
+589 IQLGEWEAKAVELAEAGKT

-605 DGKLLGLLALADTL
+605 NETFLGIVALADTL
-619 KPTSKQAVD
+619 KPTSKAAVD
-628 AFHRMGIDVVM
+628 AFHQMGIEVVM
-639 LTGDNRRTAQAIA
+639 LTGDNKRTAEAIA
-652 DKLNIQVIAEVLPQ
+652 KELDIQVIAEVLPQ
-666 DKEQEVRRLQE
+666 DKEREVRRLQE
-677 SGKKVAM
+677 QGKKVAM

-715 DIVLMK
+715 DIILMK
-721 SDLQDAVTAIEL
+721 SDLMDAVTAIEL
-733 SHATIRNIKQNL
+733 SHATIRNIKENL
-745 FWAFFYNV
+745 FWAFFYNA

-762 FFPVL
+762 FYPFL
-767 GWKLNPMFAAAAMS
+767 EWKLNPMFAAAAMS

-792 RLKLFRPKLT
+792 RLRLFRPKYA
-802 QQETQNTIKTT
+802 KTT
-813 AQQKVLKEE
+813 TALPKEDIQKELNHKEE
-822 TTMKKVL
+822 IGMKKVL

-836 NHCTGRVE
+836 GHCTGRVE

-849 MDGVQAV
+849 LDGVTAE
-856 VSLDDKSA
+856 VSLEGKSA

-869 KELSDETLVQAVTD
+869 KDVSDETLVQTVTD
-883 AGYEVVDIEIK
+883 AGYEVVDIQ

>member
-14 ACSAHVEKSVNQLCG
+14 ACSAHVEKSVSKLEGVQC
-29 IENVNVNLLQNSMT
+29 VNVNLLQNSMV
-43 VEYDET
+43 VEYDDNT
-49 ALQTEDI
+49 LGTTDI
-56 IQAVQKG
+56 IHAVESG
-63 GYGASVHGQT
+63 GYGASVQG
-73 ASAEPTGNVAAEQ
+73 
-86 NSMTVEYD
+86 
-94 ETALQTE
+94 ETKTQEAP
-101 DIIQAVQKGGYGA
+101 K
-114 SVHGQTASA
+114 
-123 EPTGN
+123 N
-128 VAAEEMQHMKK
+128 VAAEEMHHMKR

-163 LPSFLLGNENLLIFA
+163 LPAILLGDENVMIFA
-178 LTQLLLTIPVLII
+178 LTQLFLTIPVLII
-191 NKKYFVVGFQS
+191 NKKYFVVGFKA
-202 LWNRSPNMDTLIAVG
+202 LWNKAPNMDSLIALG
-217 SGASV
+217 SAASV
-222 VYSVFAIYAMAYHMG
+222 VYSVFAIYSMAYAMG
-237 HGDLVAAHHYG
+237 HGDLMTAHHYG

-263 TVGKYMETH
+263 TVGKYMETR

-282 KLMDLAPKKANV
+282 KLMDLAPKTATV
-294 IRNGIETEIP
+294 LRGGVEQEIP
-304 VEEVQKGDIVV
+304 VEEVVTGDTIIVK
-315 VRPGQS
+315 PGQR
-321 IPVDGRI
+321 IPVDGKI
-328 VEGFSA
+328 IEGFSA
-334 IDESAITGESIPVE
+334 VDESAITGESIPVE

-356 GATVNKSGYF
+356 GATVNKRGYF
-366 QMEATKVGN
+366 RMTATRVGK

-387 EASASKAPIAKLA
+387 EAGASKAPIAKLA

-409 VVMGIALVAM
+409 VVITIAILAAVIWFVA
-419 LAWLIIGKEPF
+419 GNQPF

-476 LEIAHQVDAV
+476 LEIAHQVQTV

-495 QGKPVV
+495 EGKPVV
-501 TDVVLAKGVLRNRL
+501 TDVVLAKGILRNRL

-527 HPLAEAV
+527 HPLAEAIV
-534 VQYAKE
+534 AYAKE
-540 KEIAYDKAENL
+540 KEVAFEKAENL
-551 QATAGQGIT
+551 TATAGQGVE
-560 ADVAGKRIFAG
+560 ADVAGKHILAG

-577 QNDIVVGNLEET
+577 ERG
-589 AIQLANEGKT
+589 IQLGEWEAKAVELAEAGKT

-605 DGKLLGLLALADTL
+605 NETFLGIVALADTL
-619 KPTSKQAVD
+619 KPTSKAAVD
-628 AFHRMGIDVVM
+628 AFHQMGIEVVM
-639 LTGDNRRTAQAIA
+639 LTGDNKRTAEAIA
-652 DKLNIQVIAEVLPQ
+652 KELDIQVIAEVLPQ
-666 DKEQEVRRLQE
+666 DKEREVRRLQE
-677 SGKKVAM
+677 QGKKVAM

-715 DIVLMK
+715 DIILMK
-721 SDLQDAVTAIEL
+721 SDLMDAVTAIEL
-733 SHATIRNIKQNL
+733 SHATIRNIKENL
-745 FWAFFYNV
+745 FWAFFYNA

-762 FFPVL
+762 FYPFL
-767 GWKLNPMFAAAAMS
+767 EWKLNPMFAAAAMS

-792 RLKLFRPKLT
+792 RLRLFRPKYA
-802 QQETQNTIKTT
+802 KTT
-813 AQQKVLKEE
+813 TALPKEDIQKELNHKEE
-822 TTMKKVL
+822 IGMKKVL

-849 MDGVQAV
+849 LDGVTAE
-856 VSLDDKSA
+856 VSLEGKSA

-869 KELSDETLVQAVTD
+869 KDVSDETLVQTVTD
-883 AGYEVVDIEIK
+883 AGYEVVDIQ

>member
-14 ACSAHVEKSVNQLCG
+14 ACSAHVEKSVSKLEGVQC
-29 IENVNVNLLQNSMT
+29 VNVNLLQNSMV
-43 VEYDET
+43 VEYDDN
-49 ALQTEDI
+49 ALGTTDI
-56 IQAVQKG
+56 IHAVESG
-63 GYGASVHGQT
+63 GYGASVQG
-73 ASAEPTGNVAAEQ
+73 
-86 NSMTVEYD
+86 
-94 ETALQTE
+94 ETKTQEAP
-101 DIIQAVQKGGYGA
+101 K
-114 SVHGQTASA
+114 
-123 EPTGN
+123 N
-128 VAAEEMQHMKK
+128 VAAEEMHHMKR

-163 LPSFLLGNENLLIFA
+163 LPAILLGDENVMIFA
-178 LTQLLLTIPVLII
+178 LTQLFLTIPVLII
-191 NKKYFVVGFQS
+191 NKKYFVVGFKA
-202 LWNRSPNMDTLIAVG
+202 LWNKAPNMDSLIALG
-217 SGASV
+217 SAASV
-222 VYSVFAIYAMAYHMG
+222 IYSVFAIYSMAYAMG
-237 HGDLVAAHHYG
+237 HGDLMTAHHYG

-263 TVGKYMETH
+263 TVGKYMETR

-282 KLMDLAPKKANV
+282 KLMDLAPKTATV
-294 IRNGIETEIP
+294 LRGGVEQEIP
-304 VEEVQKGDIVV
+304 VEEVVKGDTIIVK
-315 VRPGQS
+315 PGQR
-321 IPVDGRI
+321 IPVDGKI
-328 VEGFSA
+328 IEGFSA
-334 IDESAITGESIPVE
+334 VDESAITGESIPVE

-366 QMEATKVGN
+366 RMTATRVGK

-387 EASASKAPIAKLA
+387 EAGASKAPIAKLA

-409 VVMGIALVAM
+409 VVITIAVLAAVIWFVA
-419 LAWLIIGKEPF
+419 GNQPF

-476 LEIAHQVDAV
+476 LEIAHQVQTV

-495 QGKPVV
+495 EGKPVV
-501 TDVVLAKGVLRNRL
+501 TDVVLAKGILRNRL

-527 HPLAEAV
+527 HPLAEAIV
-534 VQYAKE
+534 AYAKE
-540 KEIAYDKAENL
+540 KEVAFEKAENL
-551 QATAGQGIT
+551 TATAGQGVE
-560 ADVAGKRIFAG
+560 ADVAGKHILAG

-577 QNDIVVGNLEET
+577 ERG
-589 AIQLANEGKT
+589 IQLGEWKAKAVELAEAGKT

-605 DGKLLGLLALADTL
+605 NETFLGIVALADTL
-619 KPTSKQAVD
+619 KPTSKAAVD
-628 AFHRMGIDVVM
+628 AFHQMGIEVVM
-639 LTGDNRRTAQAIA
+639 LTGDNKRTAQAIA
-652 DKLNIQVIAEVLPQ
+652 KELDIQVIAEVLPQ
-666 DKEQEVRRLQE
+666 DKEREVRRLQE
-677 SGKKVAM
+677 QGKKVAM

-715 DIVLMK
+715 DIILMK
-721 SDLQDAVTAIEL
+721 SDLMDAVTAIEL
-733 SHATIRNIKQNL
+733 SHATIRNIKENL
-745 FWAFFYNV
+745 FWAFFYNA

-762 FFPVL
+762 FYPFL
-767 GWKLNPMFAAAAMS
+767 EWKLNPMFAAAAMS

-792 RLKLFRPKLT
+792 RLRLFRPKYA
-802 QQETQNTIKTT
+802 KTT
-813 AQQKVLKEE
+813 TALPKEDIQKELNHKEE
-822 TTMKKVL
+822 IGMKKVL

-849 MDGVQAV
+849 LDGVIAE
-856 VSLDDKSA
+856 VSLEGKSA

-869 KELSDETLVQAVTD
+869 KDVSDETLVQTVTD
-883 AGYEVVDIEIK
+883 AGYEVVDIQ

>member
-14 ACSAHVEKSVNQLCG
+14 ACSAHVEKSVSKLEGVQC
-29 IENVNVNLLQNSMT
+29 VNVNLLQNSMV
-43 VEYDET
+43 VEYDDN
-49 ALQTEDI
+49 ALGTTDI
-56 IQAVQKG
+56 IHAVESG
-63 GYGASVHGQT
+63 GYGASVQGENKTQE
-73 ASAEPTGNVAAEQ
+73 AP
-86 NSMTVEYD
+86 
-94 ETALQTE
+94 
-101 DIIQAVQKGGYGA
+101 K
-114 SVHGQTASA
+114 
-123 EPTGN
+123 N
-128 VAAEEMQHMKK
+128 VAAEEMHHMKR

-163 LPSFLLGNENLLIFA
+163 LPAILLGDENVMIFA
-178 LTQLLLTIPVLII
+178 LTQLFLTIPVLII
-191 NKKYFVVGFQS
+191 NKKYYVVGFKA
-202 LWNRSPNMDTLIAVG
+202 LWNRAPNMDSLIALG
-217 SGASV
+217 SAASV
-222 VYSVFAIYAMAYHMG
+222 VYSVFAIYSMAYAMG
-237 HGDLVAAHHYG
+237 HGDLMTAHHYG

-263 TVGKYMETH
+263 TVGKYMETR

-282 KLMDLAPKKANV
+282 KLMDLAPKTATV
-294 IRNGIETEIP
+294 LRDGVEQEIP
-304 VEEVQKGDIVV
+304 VEEVVTGDTIIVK
-315 VRPGQS
+315 PGQR
-321 IPVDGRI
+321 IPVDGKI
-328 VEGFSA
+328 IEGFSA
-334 IDESAITGESIPVE
+334 VDESAITGESIPVE

-366 QMEATKVGN
+366 RMTATRVGK

-387 EASASKAPIAKLA
+387 EAGASKAPIAKLA

-409 VVMGIALVAM
+409 VVITIAVLAAVIWFVA
-419 LAWLIIGKEPF
+419 GNQPF

-476 LEIAHQVDAV
+476 LEIAHQVQTV

-495 QGKPVV
+495 EGKPVV
-501 TDVVLAKGVLRNRL
+501 TDVVLAKGILRNRL

-527 HPLAEAV
+527 HPLAEAIV
-534 VQYAKE
+534 AYAKK
-540 KEIAYDKAENL
+540 KEVLFEKAENL
-551 QATAGQGIT
+551 TATAGQGVE
-560 ADVAGKRIFAG
+560 ADVAGNHILAG

-577 QNDIVVGNLEET
+577 ERG
-589 AIQLANEGKT
+589 IQLGEWEAKAVELAEAGKT

-605 DGKLLGLLALADTL
+605 NETFLGIVALADTL
-619 KPTSKQAVD
+619 KPTSKAAVD
-628 AFHRMGIDVVM
+628 AFHQMGIEVVM
-639 LTGDNRRTAQAIA
+639 LTGDNKRTAEAIA
-652 DKLNIQVIAEVLPQ
+652 KELDIQVIAEVLPQ
-666 DKEQEVRRLQE
+666 DKEREVRRLQE
-677 SGKKVAM
+677 QGKKVAM

-715 DIVLMK
+715 DIILMK
-721 SDLQDAVTAIEL
+721 SDLMDAVTAIEL
-733 SHATIRNIKQNL
+733 SHATIRNIKENL
-745 FWAFFYNV
+745 FWAFFYNA

-762 FFPVL
+762 FYPL
-767 GWKLNPMFAAAAMS
+767 LEWKLNPMFAAAAMS

-792 RLKLFRPKLT
+792 RLRLFHPKYA
-802 QQETQNTIKTT
+802 KTT
-813 AQQKVLKEE
+813 TALPKEDIQKEPTHKEE
-822 TTMKKVL
+822 IGMKKVL

-849 MDGVQAV
+849 LDGVTAE
-856 VSLDDKSA
+856 VSLEGKSA

-869 KELSDETLVQAVTD
+869 KEVSDETLVQTVTD
-883 AGYEVVDIEIK
+883 AGYEVVDIQ

>member
-14 ACSAHVEKSVNQLCG
+14 ACSAHVEKSVSKLEGVQC
-29 IENVNVNLLQNSMT
+29 VNVNLLQNSMV
-43 VEYDET
+43 VEYDDN
-49 ALQTEDI
+49 ALGTTDI
-56 IQAVQKG
+56 IHAVESG
-63 GYGASVHGQT
+63 GYGASVQG
-73 ASAEPTGNVAAEQ
+73 
-86 NSMTVEYD
+86 
-94 ETALQTE
+94 ETKTQETP
-101 DIIQAVQKGGYGA
+101 K
-114 SVHGQTASA
+114 
-123 EPTGN
+123 N
-128 VAAEEMQHMKK
+128 VAAEEMHHMKR

-163 LPSFLLGNENLLIFA
+163 LPAILLGDENVMIFA
-178 LTQLLLTIPVLII
+178 LTQLFLTIPVLII
-191 NKKYFVVGFQS
+191 NKKYFVVGFKA
-202 LWNRSPNMDTLIAVG
+202 LWNKAPNMDSLIALG
-217 SGASV
+217 SAASV
-222 VYSVFAIYAMAYHMG
+222 VYSVFAIYSMAYAMG
-237 HGDLVAAHHYG
+237 HGDLMTAHHYG

-263 TVGKYMETH
+263 TVGKYMETR

-282 KLMDLAPKKANV
+282 KLMDLVPKTATV
-294 IRNGIETEIP
+294 LRGGVEQEIP
-304 VEEVQKGDIVV
+304 VEDVVTGDTIIVK
-315 VRPGQS
+315 PGQR
-321 IPVDGRI
+321 IPVDGKI
-328 VEGFSA
+328 IEGFSA
-334 IDESAITGESIPVE
+334 VDESAITGESIPVE

-366 QMEATKVGN
+366 RMTATRVGK

-387 EASASKAPIAKLA
+387 EAGASKAPIAKLA

-409 VVMGIALVAM
+409 VVITIAVLAAVIWFVA
-419 LAWLIIGKEPF
+419 GNQPF

-476 LEIAHQVDAV
+476 LEIAHQVQTV

-495 QGKPVV
+495 EGKPVV
-501 TDVVLAKGVLRNRL
+501 TDVVLAKGILRNRL

-527 HPLAEAV
+527 HPLAEAIV
-534 VQYAKE
+534 AYAKE
-540 KEIAYDKAENL
+540 KEVAFEKAENL
-551 QATAGQGIT
+551 TATAGQGVE
-560 ADVAGKRIFAG
+560 ADVAGKHILAG

-577 QNDIVVGNLEET
+577 ERG
-589 AIQLANEGKT
+589 IQLGEWEAKAVELAEAGKT

-605 DGKLLGLLALADTL
+605 NETFLGIVALADTL
-619 KPTSKQAVD
+619 KPTSKAAVD
-628 AFHRMGIDVVM
+628 AFHQMGIEVVM
-639 LTGDNRRTAQAIA
+639 LTGDNKRTAEAIA
-652 DKLNIQVIAEVLPQ
+652 RELDIQVIAEVLPQ
-666 DKEQEVRRLQE
+666 DKEREVRRLQE
-677 SGKKVAM
+677 QGKKVAM

-715 DIVLMK
+715 DIILMK
-721 SDLQDAVTAIEL
+721 SDLMDAVTAIEL
-733 SHATIRNIKQNL
+733 SHATIRNIKENL
-745 FWAFFYNV
+745 FWAFFYNA

-762 FFPVL
+762 FYPFL
-767 GWKLNPMFAAAAMS
+767 EWKLNPMFAAAAMS

-792 RLKLFRPKLT
+792 RLRLFRPKYA
-802 QQETQNTIKTT
+802 KTT
-813 AQQKVLKEE
+813 TALPKEDIQKELNHKEE
-822 TTMKKVL
+822 IGMKKVL

-849 MDGVQAV
+849 LDGVTAE
-856 VSLDDKSA
+856 VSLEGKSA

-869 KELSDETLVQAVTD
+869 KDVSDETLVQTVTD
-883 AGYEVVDIEIK
+883 AGYEVVDIQ

>member
-14 ACSAHVEKSVNQLCG
+14 ACSAHVEKSVSKLEGVQC
-29 IENVNVNLLQNSMT
+29 VNVNLLQNSMV
-43 VEYDET
+43 VEYDDN
-49 ALQTEDI
+49 ALGTTDI
-56 IQAVQKG
+56 IHAVESG
-63 GYGASVHGQT
+63 GYGASVQG
-73 ASAEPTGNVAAEQ
+73 
-86 NSMTVEYD
+86 
-94 ETALQTE
+94 ETKMQEAP
-101 DIIQAVQKGGYGA
+101 K
-114 SVHGQTASA
+114 
-123 EPTGN
+123 N
-128 VAAEEMQHMKK
+128 VAAEEMHHMKR

-163 LPSFLLGNENLLIFA
+163 LPAILLGDENVMIFA
-178 LTQLLLTIPVLII
+178 LTQLFLTIPVLII
-191 NKKYFVVGFQS
+191 NKKYYVVGFKA
-202 LWNRSPNMDTLIAVG
+202 LWNKAPNMDSLIALG
-217 SGASV
+217 SAASV
-222 VYSVFAIYAMAYHMG
+222 VYSVFAIYSMAYAMG
-237 HGDLVAAHHYG
+237 HGDLMTAHHYG

-263 TVGKYMETH
+263 TVGKYMETR

-282 KLMDLAPKKANV
+282 KLMDLAPKTATV
-294 IRNGIETEIP
+294 LRNGVEQEIP
-304 VEEVQKGDIVV
+304 VEEVVTGDTIIVK
-315 VRPGQS
+315 PGQR
-321 IPVDGRI
+321 IPVDGKI
-328 VEGFSA
+328 IEGFSA
-334 IDESAITGESIPVE
+334 VDESAITGESIPVE

-366 QMEATKVGN
+366 RMTATRVGK

-387 EASASKAPIAKLA
+387 EAGASKAPIAKLA

-409 VVMGIALVAM
+409 VVITIAVLAAVIWFVA
-419 LAWLIIGKEPF
+419 GNQPF

-476 LEIAHQVDAV
+476 LEIAHQVQTV

-495 QGKPVV
+495 EGKPVV
-501 TDVVLAKGVLRNRL
+501 TDVVLAKGILRNRL

-527 HPLAEAV
+527 HPLAEAIV
-534 VQYAKE
+534 AYAKK
-540 KEIAYDKAENL
+540 KEVLFEKAENL
-551 QATAGQGIT
+551 TATAGQGVE
-560 ADVAGKRIFAG
+560 ADVAGKHILAG

-577 QNDIVVGNLEET
+577 ERG
-589 AIQLANEGKT
+589 IQLGEWEAKAVDLAEAGKT

-605 DGKLLGLLALADTL
+605 NETFLGIVALADTL
-619 KPTSKQAVD
+619 KPTSKAAVD
-628 AFHRMGIDVVM
+628 AFHQMGIEVVM
-639 LTGDNRRTAQAIA
+639 LTGDNKRTAQAIA
-652 DKLNIQVIAEVLPQ
+652 KELDIQVIAEVLPQ
-666 DKEQEVRRLQE
+666 DKEREVRRLQE
-677 SGKKVAM
+677 QGKKVAM

-715 DIVLMK
+715 DIILMK
-721 SDLQDAVTAIEL
+721 SDLMDAVTAIEL
-733 SHATIRNIKQNL
+733 SHATIRNIKENL
-745 FWAFFYNV
+745 FWAFFYNA

-762 FFPVL
+762 FYPL
-767 GWKLNPMFAAAAMS
+767 LEWKLNPMFAAAAMS

-792 RLKLFRPKLT
+792 RLRLFRPKYA
-802 QQETQNTIKTT
+802 KTT
-813 AQQKVLKEE
+813 TALPKEDIQKEPTHKEE
-822 TTMKKVL
+822 IGMKKVL

-849 MDGVQAV
+849 LEGVTAE
-856 VSLDDKSA
+856 VSLEGKSA

-869 KELSDETLVQAVTD
+869 KEVSDETLVQTVTD
-883 AGYEVVDIEIK
+883 AGYEVVDIQ

>member
-14 ACSAHVEKSVNQLCG
+14 ACSAHVEKSVSKLEGVQC
-29 IENVNVNLLQNSMT
+29 VNVNLLQNSMV
-43 VEYDET
+43 VEYDDN
-49 ALQTEDI
+49 ALGTTDI
-56 IQAVQKG
+56 IHAVESG
-63 GYGASVHGQT
+63 GYGASVQGENKTQE
-73 ASAEPTGNVAAEQ
+73 AP
-86 NSMTVEYD
+86 
-94 ETALQTE
+94 
-101 DIIQAVQKGGYGA
+101 K
-114 SVHGQTASA
+114 
-123 EPTGN
+123 N
-128 VAAEEMQHMKK
+128 VAAEEMHHMKR

-163 LPSFLLGNENLLIFA
+163 LPAILLGDENVMIFA
-178 LTQLLLTIPVLII
+178 LTQLFLTIPVLII
-191 NKKYFVVGFQS
+191 NKKYYVVGFKA
-202 LWNRSPNMDTLIAVG
+202 LWNKAPNMDSLIALG
-217 SGASV
+217 SAASV
-222 VYSVFAIYAMAYHMG
+222 VYSVFAIYSMAYAMG
-237 HGDLVAAHHYG
+237 HGDLMTAHHYG

-263 TVGKYMETH
+263 TVGKYMETR

-282 KLMDLAPKKANV
+282 KLMDLAPKTATV
-294 IRNGIETEIP
+294 LRNGVEQEIP
-304 VEEVQKGDIVV
+304 VEEVVTGDTIIVK
-315 VRPGQS
+315 PGQR
-321 IPVDGRI
+321 IPVDGKI
-328 VEGFSA
+328 IEGFSA
-334 IDESAITGESIPVE
+334 VDESAITGESIPVE

-366 QMEATKVGN
+366 RMTATRVGK

-387 EASASKAPIAKLA
+387 EAGASKAPIAKLA

-409 VVMGIALVAM
+409 VVITIAVLAAVIWFVA
-419 LAWLIIGKEPF
+419 GNQPF

-476 LEIAHQVDAV
+476 LEIAHQVQTV

-495 QGKPVV
+495 EGKPVV
-501 TDVVLAKGVLRNRL
+501 TDVVLAKGILRNRL

-527 HPLAEAV
+527 HPLAEAIV
-534 VQYAKE
+534 AYAKK
-540 KEIAYDKAENL
+540 KEVLFEKAENL
-551 QATAGQGIT
+551 TATAGQGVE
-560 ADVAGKRIFAG
+560 ADVAGNHILAG

-577 QNDIVVGNLEET
+577 ERG
-589 AIQLANEGKT
+589 IQLGEWEAKAVELAEAGKT

-605 DGKLLGLLALADTL
+605 NETFLGIVALADTL
-619 KPTSKQAVD
+619 KPTSKAAVD
-628 AFHRMGIDVVM
+628 AFHQMGIEVVM
-639 LTGDNRRTAQAIA
+639 LTGDNKRTAEAIA
-652 DKLNIQVIAEVLPQ
+652 KELDIQVIAEVLPQ
-666 DKEQEVRRLQE
+666 DKEREVRRLQE
-677 SGKKVAM
+677 QGKKVAM

-715 DIVLMK
+715 DIILMK
-721 SDLQDAVTAIEL
+721 SDLMDAVTAIEL
-733 SHATIRNIKQNL
+733 SHATIRNIKENL
-745 FWAFFYNV
+745 FWAFFYNA

-762 FFPVL
+762 FYPL
-767 GWKLNPMFAAAAMS
+767 LEWKLNPMFAAAAMS

-792 RLKLFRPKLT
+792 RLRLFHPKYA
-802 QQETQNTIKTT
+802 KTT
-813 AQQKVLKEE
+813 TALPKEDIQKEPTHKEE
-822 TTMKKVL
+822 IGMKKVL

-849 MDGVQAV
+849 LDGVTAE
-856 VSLDDKSA
+856 VSLEGKSA

-869 KELSDETLVQAVTD
+869 KEVSDETLVQTVTD
-883 AGYEVVDIEIK
+883 AGYEVVDIQ

>member
-14 ACSAHVEKSVNQLCG
+14 ACSAHVEKSVSKLEGVQC
-29 IENVNVNLLQNSMT
+29 VNVNLLQNSMV
-43 VEYDET
+43 VEYDDN
-49 ALQTEDI
+49 ALGTTDI
-56 IQAVQKG
+56 IHAVESG
-63 GYGASVHGQT
+63 GYGASVQG
-73 ASAEPTGNVAAEQ
+73 
-86 NSMTVEYD
+86 
-94 ETALQTE
+94 ETKTQETP
-101 DIIQAVQKGGYGA
+101 K
-114 SVHGQTASA
+114 
-123 EPTGN
+123 N
-128 VAAEEMQHMKK
+128 VAAEEMHHMKR

-163 LPSFLLGNENLLIFA
+163 LPAILLGDENVMIFA
-178 LTQLLLTIPVLII
+178 LTQLFLTIPVLII
-191 NKKYFVVGFQS
+191 NKKYFVVGFKA
-202 LWNRSPNMDTLIAVG
+202 LWNKAPNMDSLIALG
-217 SGASV
+217 SAASV
-222 VYSVFAIYAMAYHMG
+222 VYSVFAIYSMAYAMG
-237 HGDLVAAHHYG
+237 HGDLMTAHHYG

-263 TVGKYMETH
+263 TVGKYMETR

-282 KLMDLAPKKANV
+282 KLMDLAPKTATV
-294 IRNGIETEIP
+294 LRGGVEQEIP
-304 VEEVQKGDIVV
+304 VEDVVTGDTIIVK
-315 VRPGQS
+315 PGQR
-321 IPVDGRI
+321 IPVDGKI
-328 VEGFSA
+328 IEGFSA
-334 IDESAITGESIPVE
+334 VDESAITGESIPVE

-366 QMEATKVGN
+366 RMTATRVGK

-387 EASASKAPIAKLA
+387 EAGASKAPIAKLA

-409 VVMGIALVAM
+409 VVITIAVLAAVIWFVA
-419 LAWLIIGKEPF
+419 GNQPF

-476 LEIAHQVDAV
+476 LEIAHQVQTV

-495 QGKPVV
+495 EGKPVV
-501 TDVVLAKGVLRNRL
+501 TDVVLTKGILRNRL

-527 HPLAEAV
+527 HPLAEAIV
-534 VQYAKE
+534 AYAKE
-540 KEIAYDKAENL
+540 KEVAFEKAENL
-551 QATAGQGIT
+551 TATAGQGVE
-560 ADVAGKRIFAG
+560 ADVAGKHILAG

-577 QNDIVVGNLEET
+577 ERG
-589 AIQLANEGKT
+589 IQLGEWEAKAVELAEAGKT

-605 DGKLLGLLALADTL
+605 NETFLGIVALADTL
-619 KPTSKQAVD
+619 KPTSKAAVD
-628 AFHRMGIDVVM
+628 AFHQMGIEVVM
-639 LTGDNRRTAQAIA
+639 LTGDNKRTAEAIA
-652 DKLNIQVIAEVLPQ
+652 RELDIQVIAEVLPQ
-666 DKEQEVRRLQE
+666 DKEREVRRLQE
-677 SGKKVAM
+677 QGKKVAM

-715 DIVLMK
+715 DIILMK
-721 SDLQDAVTAIEL
+721 SDLMDAVTAIEL
-733 SHATIRNIKQNL
+733 SHATIRNIKENL
-745 FWAFFYNV
+745 FWAFFYNA

-762 FFPVL
+762 FYPFL
-767 GWKLNPMFAAAAMS
+767 EWKLNPMFAAAAMS

-792 RLKLFRPKLT
+792 RLRLFRPKYA
-802 QQETQNTIKTT
+802 KTT
-813 AQQKVLKEE
+813 TALPKEDIQKELNHKEE
-822 TTMKKVL
+822 IGMKKVL

-849 MDGVQAV
+849 LDGVTAE
-856 VSLDDKSA
+856 VSLEGKSA

-869 KELSDETLVQAVTD
+869 KDVSDETLVQTVTD
-883 AGYEVVDIEIK
+883 AGYEVVDIQ

>member
-73 ASAEPTGNVAAEQ
+73 ALAEPTR
-86 NSMTVEYD
+86 
-94 ETALQTE
+94 
-101 DIIQAVQKGGYGA
+101 
-114 SVHGQTASA
+114 
-123 EPTGN
+123 N

-237 HGDLVAAHHYG
+237 HGDLMAAHHYG

-263 TVGKYMETH
+263 TVGKYMETR

-321 IPVDGRI
+321 IPVDGTI

-387 EASASKAPIAKLA
+387 EAGASKAPIAKLA

-501 TDVVLAKGVLRNRL
+501 TDVVLAKGILRNRL

-551 QATAGQGIT
+551 QATAGQGVT

-577 QNDIVVGNLEET
+577 QNDIAVGDLEET

-652 DKLNIQVIAEVLPQ
+652 DELNIQVIAEVLPQ

-802 QQETQNTIKTT
+802 QQETQNTIETT
-813 AQQKVLKEE
+813 TQQEVLKEE

-856 VSLDDKSA
+856 VSLDDKFA

-883 AGYEVVDIEIK
+883 AGYEVVDIETK

>member
-29 IENVNVNLLQNSMT
+29 IENVNVNLL
-43 VEYDET
+43 
-49 ALQTEDI
+49 
-56 IQAVQKG
+56 
-63 GYGASVHGQT
+63 
-73 ASAEPTGNVAAEQ
+73 Q

-178 LTQLLLTIPVLII
+178 LTQLLPTIPVLII

-802 QQETQNTIKTT
+802 QQETQNTIETT

>member
-14 ACSAHVEKSVNQLCG
+14 ACSAHVEKSVSKLEGVQC
-29 IENVNVNLLQNSMT
+29 VNVNLLQNSMV
-43 VEYDET
+43 VEYDDNALGT
-49 ALQTEDI
+49 ADI
-56 IQAVQKG
+56 IHAVESG
-63 GYGASVHGQT
+63 GYGASVQGENKTQE
-73 ASAEPTGNVAAEQ
+73 AP
-86 NSMTVEYD
+86 
-94 ETALQTE
+94 
-101 DIIQAVQKGGYGA
+101 K
-114 SVHGQTASA
+114 
-123 EPTGN
+123 N
-128 VAAEEMQHMKK
+128 VAAEEMHHMKR

-163 LPSFLLGNENLLIFA
+163 LPAILLGDENVMIFA
-178 LTQLLLTIPVLII
+178 LTQLFLTIPVLII
-191 NKKYFVVGFQS
+191 NKKYYVVGFKA
-202 LWNRSPNMDTLIAVG
+202 LWNRAPNMDSLIALG
-217 SGASV
+217 SAASV
-222 VYSVFAIYAMAYHMG
+222 VYSVFAIYSMAYAMG
-237 HGDLVAAHHYG
+237 HGDLMTAHHYG

-263 TVGKYMETH
+263 TVGKYMETR

-282 KLMDLAPKKANV
+282 KLMDLAPKTATV
-294 IRNGIETEIP
+294 LRNGVEQEIP
-304 VEEVQKGDIVV
+304 VEEVVTGDTIIVK
-315 VRPGQS
+315 PGQR
-321 IPVDGRI
+321 IPVDGKI
-328 VEGFSA
+328 MEGFSA
-334 IDESAITGESIPVE
+334 VDESAITGESIPVE

-366 QMEATKVGN
+366 RMTATRVGK

-387 EASASKAPIAKLA
+387 EAGASKAPIAKLA

-409 VVMGIALVAM
+409 VVITIAVLAAVIWFVA
-419 LAWLIIGKEPF
+419 GNQPF

-476 LEIAHQVDAV
+476 LEIAHQVQTV

-495 QGKPVV
+495 EGKPVV
-501 TDVVLAKGVLRNRL
+501 TDVVLAKGILRNRL

-527 HPLAEAV
+527 HPLAEAIV
-534 VQYAKE
+534 AYAKE
-540 KEIAYDKAENL
+540 KEVLFEKAENL
-551 QATAGQGIT
+551 QATAGQGVE
-560 ADVAGKRIFAG
+560 ADVAGKHILAG

-577 QNDIVVGNLEET
+577 ERG
-589 AIQLANEGKT
+589 IQLGEWEEKAVELAEAGKT

-605 DGKLLGLLALADTL
+605 NETFLGIVALADTL
-619 KPTSKQAVD
+619 KPTSKAAVD
-628 AFHRMGIDVVM
+628 AFHQMGIEVVM
-639 LTGDNRRTAQAIA
+639 LTGDNKRTAEAIA
-652 DKLNIQVIAEVLPQ
+652 KELDIQVIAEVLPQ
-666 DKEQEVRRLQE
+666 DKEREVRRLQE
-677 SGKKVAM
+677 QGKKVAM

-715 DIVLMK
+715 DIILMK
-721 SDLQDAVTAIEL
+721 SDLMDAVTAIEL
-733 SHATIRNIKQNL
+733 SHATIRNIKENL
-745 FWAFFYNV
+745 FWAFFYNA

-762 FFPVL
+762 FYPFL
-767 GWKLNPMFAAAAMS
+767 EWKLNPMFAAAAMS

-792 RLKLFRPKLT
+792 RLRLFRPKYA
-802 QQETQNTIKTT
+802 KTT
-813 AQQKVLKEE
+813 TALPKEDIQKELNHKEE
-822 TTMKKVL
+822 IGMKKVL

-844 KALND
+844 KALNEL
-849 MDGVQAV
+849 DGVTAE
-856 VSLDDKSA
+856 VSLEGKSA

-869 KELSDETLVQAVTD
+869 KDVSDETLVQTVTD
-883 AGYEVVDIEIK
+883 AGYEVVDIQ

>member
-14 ACSAHVEKSVNQLCG
+14 ACSAHVEKSVSKLEGVQC
-29 IENVNVNLLQNSMT
+29 VNVNLLQNSMV
-43 VEYDET
+43 VEYDDN
-49 ALQTEDI
+49 ALGTTDI
-56 IQAVQKG
+56 IHAVESG
-63 GYGASVHGQT
+63 GYGASVQG
-73 ASAEPTGNVAAEQ
+73 
-86 NSMTVEYD
+86 
-94 ETALQTE
+94 ETKTQETP
-101 DIIQAVQKGGYGA
+101 K
-114 SVHGQTASA
+114 
-123 EPTGN
+123 N
-128 VAAEEMQHMKK
+128 VAAEEMHHMKR

-163 LPSFLLGNENLLIFA
+163 LPAILLGDENVMIFA
-178 LTQLLLTIPVLII
+178 LTQLFLTIPVLII
-191 NKKYFVVGFQS
+191 NKKYFVVGFKA
-202 LWNRSPNMDTLIAVG
+202 LWNKAPNMDSLIALG
-217 SGASV
+217 SAASV
-222 VYSVFAIYAMAYHMG
+222 VYSVFAIYSMAYAMG
-237 HGDLVAAHHYG
+237 HGDLMTAHHYG

-263 TVGKYMETH
+263 TVGKYMETR

-282 KLMDLAPKKANV
+282 KLMDLAPKTATV
-294 IRNGIETEIP
+294 LRGGVEQEIP
-304 VEEVQKGDIVV
+304 VEDVVTGDTIIVK
-315 VRPGQS
+315 PGQR
-321 IPVDGRI
+321 IPVDGKI
-328 VEGFSA
+328 IEGFSA
-334 IDESAITGESIPVE
+334 VDESAITGESIPVE

-366 QMEATKVGN
+366 RMTATRVGK

-387 EASASKAPIAKLA
+387 EAGASKAPIAKLA

-409 VVMGIALVAM
+409 VVITIAVLAAVIWFVA
-419 LAWLIIGKEPF
+419 GNQPF

-476 LEIAHQVDAV
+476 LEIAHQVQTV

-495 QGKPVV
+495 EGKPVV
-501 TDVVLAKGVLRNRL
+501 TDVVLAKGILRNRL

-527 HPLAEAV
+527 HPLAEAIV
-534 VQYAKE
+534 AYAKE
-540 KEIAYDKAENL
+540 KEVAFEKAENL
-551 QATAGQGIT
+551 TATAGQGVE
-560 ADVAGKRIFAG
+560 ADVAGKHILAG

-577 QNDIVVGNLEET
+577 ERG
-589 AIQLANEGKT
+589 IQLGEWEAKAVELAEAGKT

-605 DGKLLGLLALADTL
+605 NETFLGIVALADTL
-619 KPTSKQAVD
+619 KPTSKAAVD
-628 AFHRMGIDVVM
+628 AFHHMGIEVVM
-639 LTGDNRRTAQAIA
+639 LTGDNKRTAEAIA
-652 DKLNIQVIAEVLPQ
+652 RELDIQVIAEVLPQ
-666 DKEQEVRRLQE
+666 DKEREVRRLQE
-677 SGKKVAM
+677 QGKKVAM

-715 DIVLMK
+715 DIILMK
-721 SDLQDAVTAIEL
+721 SDLMDAVTAIEL
-733 SHATIRNIKQNL
+733 SHATIRNIKENL
-745 FWAFFYNV
+745 FWAFFYNA

-762 FFPVL
+762 FYPFL
-767 GWKLNPMFAAAAMS
+767 EWKLNPMFAAAAMS

-792 RLKLFRPKLT
+792 RLRLFRPKYA
-802 QQETQNTIKTT
+802 KTT
-813 AQQKVLKEE
+813 TALPKEDIQKELNHKEE
-822 TTMKKVL
+822 IGMKKVL

-849 MDGVQAV
+849 LDGVTAE
-856 VSLDDKSA
+856 VSLEGKSA

-869 KELSDETLVQAVTD
+869 KDVSDETLVQTVTD
-883 AGYEVVDIEIK
+883 AGYEVVDIQ

>member
-14 ACSAHVEKSVNQLCG
+14 ACSAHVEKSVSKLEGVQC
-29 IENVNVNLLQNSMT
+29 VNVNLLQNSMV
-43 VEYDET
+43 VEYDDN
-49 ALQTEDI
+49 ALGTTDI
-56 IQAVQKG
+56 IHAVESG
-63 GYGASVHGQT
+63 GYGASVQG
-73 ASAEPTGNVAAEQ
+73 
-86 NSMTVEYD
+86 
-94 ETALQTE
+94 ETKTQEAP
-101 DIIQAVQKGGYGA
+101 K
-114 SVHGQTASA
+114 
-123 EPTGN
+123 N
-128 VAAEEMQHMKK
+128 VAAEEMHHMKR

-163 LPSFLLGNENLLIFA
+163 LPAILLGDENVMIFA
-178 LTQLLLTIPVLII
+178 LTQLFLTIPVLII
-191 NKKYFVVGFQS
+191 NKKYYVVGFKA
-202 LWNRSPNMDTLIAVG
+202 LWNKAPNMDSLIALG
-217 SGASV
+217 SAASV
-222 VYSVFAIYAMAYHMG
+222 VYSVFAIYSMAYAMG
-237 HGDLVAAHHYG
+237 HGDLMTAHYYG

-263 TVGKYMETH
+263 TVGKYMETR

-282 KLMDLAPKKANV
+282 KLMDLAPKTATV
-294 IRNGIETEIP
+294 LRNGVEQEIP
-304 VEEVQKGDIVV
+304 VEEVVTGDTIIVK
-315 VRPGQS
+315 PGQR
-321 IPVDGRI
+321 IPVDGKI
-328 VEGFSA
+328 MEGFSA
-334 IDESAITGESIPVE
+334 VDESAITGESIPVE

-366 QMEATKVGN
+366 RMTATRVGK

-387 EASASKAPIAKLA
+387 EAGASKAPIAKLA

-409 VVMGIALVAM
+409 VVITIAVLAAVIWFVA
-419 LAWLIIGKEPF
+419 GNQPF

-476 LEIAHQVDAV
+476 LEIAHQVQTV

-495 QGKPVV
+495 EGKPVV
-501 TDVVLAKGVLRNRL
+501 TDVVLAKGILRNRL

-527 HPLAEAV
+527 HPLAEAIV
-534 VQYAKE
+534 AYAKE
-540 KEIAYDKAENL
+540 KEVAFEKAENL
-551 QATAGQGIT
+551 TATAGQGVE
-560 ADVAGKRIFAG
+560 ADVAGKHILAG

-577 QNDIVVGNLEET
+577 ERG
-589 AIQLANEGKT
+589 IQLGEWEEKAVELAEAGKT

-605 DGKLLGLLALADTL
+605 NETFLGIVALADTL
-619 KPTSKQAVD
+619 KPTSKAAVD
-628 AFHRMGIDVVM
+628 AFHQMGIEVVM
-639 LTGDNRRTAQAIA
+639 LTGDNKRTAEAIA
-652 DKLNIQVIAEVLPQ
+652 KELDIQVIAEVLPQ
-666 DKEQEVRRLQE
+666 DKEREVRRLQE
-677 SGKKVAM
+677 QGKKVAM

-715 DIVLMK
+715 DIILMK
-721 SDLQDAVTAIEL
+721 SDLMDAVTAIEL
-733 SHATIRNIKQNL
+733 SHATIRNIKENL
-745 FWAFFYNV
+745 FWAFFYNA

-762 FFPVL
+762 FYPL
-767 GWKLNPMFAAAAMS
+767 LEWKLNPMFAAAAMS

-792 RLKLFRPKLT
+792 RLRLFRPKYA
-802 QQETQNTIKTT
+802 KTT
-813 AQQKVLKEE
+813 TALPKEDIQKEPTQKEE
-822 TTMKKVL
+822 IGMKKVL

-849 MDGVQAV
+849 LDGVTAE
-856 VSLDDKSA
+856 VSLEGKSA

-869 KELSDETLVQAVTD
+869 KEVSDETLVQTVTD
-883 AGYEVVDIEIK
+883 AGYEVVDIQ

>member
-14 ACSAHVEKSVNQLCG
+14 ACSAHVEKSVSKLEGVQC
-29 IENVNVNLLQNSMT
+29 VNVNLLQNSMV
-43 VEYDET
+43 VEYDDN
-49 ALQTEDI
+49 ALGTTDI
-56 IQAVQKG
+56 IHAVESG
-63 GYGASVHGQT
+63 GYGASVQG
-73 ASAEPTGNVAAEQ
+73 
-86 NSMTVEYD
+86 
-94 ETALQTE
+94 ETKTQEAP
-101 DIIQAVQKGGYGA
+101 K
-114 SVHGQTASA
+114 
-123 EPTGN
+123 N
-128 VAAEEMQHMKK
+128 VAAEEMHHMKR

-163 LPSFLLGNENLLIFA
+163 LPAILLGDENVMIFA
-178 LTQLLLTIPVLII
+178 LTQLFLTIPVLII
-191 NKKYFVVGFQS
+191 NKKYFVVGFKA
-202 LWNRSPNMDTLIAVG
+202 LWNKAPNMDSLIALG
-217 SGASV
+217 SAASV
-222 VYSVFAIYAMAYHMG
+222 VYSVFAIYSMAYAMG
-237 HGDLVAAHHYG
+237 HGDLMTAHHYG

-263 TVGKYMETH
+263 TVGKYMETR

-282 KLMDLAPKKANV
+282 KLMDLAPKTATV
-294 IRNGIETEIP
+294 LRGGVEQEIP
-304 VEEVQKGDIVV
+304 VEDVVTGDTIIVK
-315 VRPGQS
+315 PGQR
-321 IPVDGRI
+321 IPVDGKI
-328 VEGFSA
+328 IEGFSA
-334 IDESAITGESIPVE
+334 VDESAITGESIPVE
-348 KQVGDTVI
+348 KQVDDTVI

-366 QMEATKVGN
+366 RMTATRVGK

-387 EASASKAPIAKLA
+387 EAGASKAPIAKLA

-409 VVMGIALVAM
+409 VVITIAVLAAVIWFVA
-419 LAWLIIGKEPF
+419 GNQPF

-476 LEIAHQVDAV
+476 LEIAHQVQTV

-495 QGKPVV
+495 EGKPVV
-501 TDVVLAKGVLRNRL
+501 TDVVLAKGILRNRL

-527 HPLAEAV
+527 HPLAEAIV
-534 VQYAKE
+534 AYAKE
-540 KEIAYDKAENL
+540 KEVAFEKAENL
-551 QATAGQGIT
+551 TATAGQGVE
-560 ADVAGKRIFAG
+560 ADVAGKHILAG

-577 QNDIVVGNLEET
+577 ERG
-589 AIQLANEGKT
+589 IQLGEWEAKAVELAEAGKT

-605 DGKLLGLLALADTL
+605 NETFLGIVALADTL
-619 KPTSKQAVD
+619 KPTSKAAVD
-628 AFHRMGIDVVM
+628 AFHQMGIEVVM
-639 LTGDNRRTAQAIA
+639 LTGDNKRTAQAIA
-652 DKLNIQVIAEVLPQ
+652 KELDIQVIAEVLPQ
-666 DKEQEVRRLQE
+666 DKEREVRRLQE
-677 SGKKVAM
+677 QGKKVAM

-715 DIVLMK
+715 DIILMK
-721 SDLQDAVTAIEL
+721 SDLMDAVTAIEL
-733 SHATIRNIKQNL
+733 SHATIRNIKENL
-745 FWAFFYNV
+745 FWAFFYNA

-762 FFPVL
+762 FYPFL
-767 GWKLNPMFAAAAMS
+767 EWKLNPMFAAAAMS

-792 RLKLFRPKLT
+792 RLRLFRPKYA
-802 QQETQNTIKTT
+802 KTT
-813 AQQKVLKEE
+813 TALPKEDIQKELNHKEE
-822 TTMKKVL
+822 IGMKKVL

-849 MDGVQAV
+849 LDGVTAE
-856 VSLDDKSA
+856 VSLEGKSA

-869 KELSDETLVQAVTD
+869 KDVSDETLVQTVTD
-883 AGYEVVDIEIK
+883 AGYEVVDIQ

>member
-14 ACSAHVEKSVNQLCG
+14 ACSAHVEKSVSKLEGVQC
-29 IENVNVNLLQNSMT
+29 VNVNLLQNSMV
-43 VEYDET
+43 VEYDDN
-49 ALQTEDI
+49 ALGTTDI
-56 IQAVQKG
+56 IHAVESG
-63 GYGASVHGQT
+63 GYGASVQGENKTQE
-73 ASAEPTGNVAAEQ
+73 AP
-86 NSMTVEYD
+86 
-94 ETALQTE
+94 
-101 DIIQAVQKGGYGA
+101 K
-114 SVHGQTASA
+114 
-123 EPTGN
+123 N
-128 VAAEEMQHMKK
+128 VAAEEMHHMKR

-163 LPSFLLGNENLLIFA
+163 LPAILLGDENVMIFA
-178 LTQLLLTIPVLII
+178 LTQLFLTIPVLII
-191 NKKYFVVGFQS
+191 NKKYYVVGFKA
-202 LWNRSPNMDTLIAVG
+202 LWNKAPNMDSLIALG
-217 SGASV
+217 SAASV
-222 VYSVFAIYAMAYHMG
+222 VYSVFAIYSMAYAMG
-237 HGDLVAAHHYG
+237 HGDLMTAHHYG

-263 TVGKYMETH
+263 TVGKYMETR

-282 KLMDLAPKKANV
+282 KLMDLAPKTATV
-294 IRNGIETEIP
+294 LRGGVEQEIP
-304 VEEVQKGDIVV
+304 VEEVVTGDTIIVK
-315 VRPGQS
+315 PGQR
-321 IPVDGRI
+321 IPVDGKI
-328 VEGFSA
+328 MEGFSA
-334 IDESAITGESIPVE
+334 VDESAITGESIPVE

-366 QMEATKVGN
+366 RMTATRVGK

-387 EASASKAPIAKLA
+387 EAGASKAPIAKLA

-409 VVMGIALVAM
+409 VVITIAVLAAVIWFVA
-419 LAWLIIGKEPF
+419 GNQPF

-476 LEIAHQVDAV
+476 LEIAHQVQTV

-495 QGKPVV
+495 EGKPVV
-501 TDVVLAKGVLRNRL
+501 TDVVLAKGILRNRL

-527 HPLAEAV
+527 HPLAEAIV
-534 VQYAKE
+534 AYAKE
-540 KEIAYDKAENL
+540 KEVAFEKAENL
-551 QATAGQGIT
+551 TATAGQGVE
-560 ADVAGKRIFAG
+560 ADVAGKHILAG

-577 QNDIVVGNLEET
+577 ERG
-589 AIQLANEGKT
+589 IQLGEWEAKAVDLAEAGKT

-605 DGKLLGLLALADTL
+605 NETFLGIVALADTL
-619 KPTSKQAVD
+619 KPTSKAAVD
-628 AFHRMGIDVVM
+628 AFHQMGIEVVM
-639 LTGDNRRTAQAIA
+639 LTGDNKRTAEAIA
-652 DKLNIQVIAEVLPQ
+652 KELDIQVIAEVLPQ
-666 DKEQEVRRLQE
+666 DKEREVRRLQE
-677 SGKKVAM
+677 QGKKVAM

-715 DIVLMK
+715 DIILMK
-721 SDLQDAVTAIEL
+721 SDLMDAVTAIEL
-733 SHATIRNIKQNL
+733 SHATIRNIKENL
-745 FWAFFYNV
+745 FWAFFYNA

-762 FFPVL
+762 FYPL
-767 GWKLNPMFAAAAMS
+767 LEWKLNPMFAAAAMS

-792 RLKLFRPKLT
+792 RLRLFRPKYA
-802 QQETQNTIKTT
+802 KTT
-813 AQQKVLKEE
+813 TALPKEDIQKEPTHKEE
-822 TTMKKVL
+822 IGMKKVL

-849 MDGVQAV
+849 LDGVTAE
-856 VSLDDKSA
+856 VSLEGKSA

-869 KELSDETLVQAVTD
+869 KDVSDETLVQTVTD
-883 AGYEVVDIEIK
+883 AGYEVVDIQ

>member
-14 ACSAHVEKSVNQLCG
+14 ACSAHVEKSVSKLEGVQC
-29 IENVNVNLLQNSMT
+29 VNVNLLQNSMV
-43 VEYDET
+43 VEYDDN
-49 ALQTEDI
+49 ALGTTDI
-56 IQAVQKG
+56 IHAVESG
-63 GYGASVHGQT
+63 GYGASVQG
-73 ASAEPTGNVAAEQ
+73 
-86 NSMTVEYD
+86 
-94 ETALQTE
+94 ETKTQETP
-101 DIIQAVQKGGYGA
+101 K
-114 SVHGQTASA
+114 
-123 EPTGN
+123 N
-128 VAAEEMQHMKK
+128 VAAEEMHHMKR

-163 LPSFLLGNENLLIFA
+163 LPAILLGDENVMIFA
-178 LTQLLLTIPVLII
+178 LTQLFLTIPVLII
-191 NKKYFVVGFQS
+191 NKKYFVVGFKA
-202 LWNRSPNMDTLIAVG
+202 LWNKAPNMDSLIALG
-217 SGASV
+217 SAASV
-222 VYSVFAIYAMAYHMG
+222 VYSVFAIYSMAYAMG
-237 HGDLVAAHHYG
+237 HGDLMTAHHYG

-263 TVGKYMETH
+263 TVGKYMETR

-282 KLMDLAPKKANV
+282 KLMDLVPKTATV
-294 IRNGIETEIP
+294 LRGGVEQEIP
-304 VEEVQKGDIVV
+304 VEEVVTGDTIIVK
-315 VRPGQS
+315 PGQR
-321 IPVDGRI
+321 IPVDGKI
-328 VEGFSA
+328 IEGFSA
-334 IDESAITGESIPVE
+334 VDESAITGESIPVE
-348 KQVGDTVI
+348 KQVDDTVI

-366 QMEATKVGN
+366 RMTATRVGK

-387 EASASKAPIAKLA
+387 EAGASKAPIAKLA

-409 VVMGIALVAM
+409 VVITIAVLAAVIWFVA
-419 LAWLIIGKEPF
+419 GNQPF

-476 LEIAHQVDAV
+476 LEIAHQVQTV

-495 QGKPVV
+495 EGKPVV
-501 TDVVLAKGVLRNRL
+501 TDVVLAKGILRNRL

-527 HPLAEAV
+527 HPLAEAIV
-534 VQYAKE
+534 AYAKE
-540 KEIAYDKAENL
+540 KEVAFEKAENL
-551 QATAGQGIT
+551 TATAGQGVE
-560 ADVAGKRIFAG
+560 ADVAGKHILAG

-577 QNDIVVGNLEET
+577 ERG
-589 AIQLANEGKT
+589 IQLGEWEAKAVELAEAGKT

-605 DGKLLGLLALADTL
+605 NETFLGIVALADTL
-619 KPTSKQAVD
+619 KPTSKAAVD
-628 AFHRMGIDVVM
+628 AFHQMGIEVVM
-639 LTGDNRRTAQAIA
+639 LTGDNKRTAEAIA
-652 DKLNIQVIAEVLPQ
+652 RELDIQVIAEVLPQ
-666 DKEQEVRRLQE
+666 DKEREVRRLQE
-677 SGKKVAM
+677 QGKKVAM

-715 DIVLMK
+715 DIILMK
-721 SDLQDAVTAIEL
+721 SDLMDAVTAIEL
-733 SHATIRNIKQNL
+733 SHATIRNIKENL
-745 FWAFFYNV
+745 FWAFFYNA

-762 FFPVL
+762 FYPFL
-767 GWKLNPMFAAAAMS
+767 EWKLNPMFAAAAMS

-792 RLKLFRPKLT
+792 RLRLFRPKYA
-802 QQETQNTIKTT
+802 KTT
-813 AQQKVLKEE
+813 TALPKEDIQKELNHKEE
-822 TTMKKVL
+822 IGMKKVL

-849 MDGVQAV
+849 LDGVTAE
-856 VSLDDKSA
+856 VSLEGKSA

-869 KELSDETLVQAVTD
+869 KDVSDETLVQTVTD
-883 AGYEVVDIEIK
+883 AGYEVVDIQ